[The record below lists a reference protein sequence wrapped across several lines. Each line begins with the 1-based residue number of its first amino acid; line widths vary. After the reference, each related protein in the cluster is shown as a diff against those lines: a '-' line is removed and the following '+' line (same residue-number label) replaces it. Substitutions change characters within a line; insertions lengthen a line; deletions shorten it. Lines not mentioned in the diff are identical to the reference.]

1 MFNGASQTL
10 WSWCDADV
18 SPQTEAMAL
27 LDALNGSNVKR
38 PGAKQLSPLE
48 QRQIGTMR
56 MAGLATGMLCC
67 SHVCRAGHCDES
79 LAQSWPSQSCI
90 VCCTRGA
97 RLKSSVQAHVQHQHP
112 LQCEDM
118 AQMALHRHVHA
129 SHNSALQAL

>member
-1 MFNGASQTL
+1 MFECPCPSL
-10 WSWCDADV
+10 WSWCGADV

-67 SHVCRAGHCDES
+67 FLCM
-79 LAQSWPSQSCI
+79 
-90 VCCTRGA
+90 TRW
-97 RLKSSVQAHVQHQHP
+97 L
-112 LQCEDM
+112 L
-118 AQMALHRHVHA
+118 
-129 SHNSALQAL
+129 